1 MDTTESATFWS
12 SAETPGL
19 DLLTA
24 TFTEQ
29 VFPRHTHD
37 HFVIGI
43 NLDGVQG
50 FERTGAEHVAPAG
63 SIVVIN
69 PDDVHTGYA
78 ATRSP
83 WVYRCF
89 YPSTVA
95 LAEIACDRRSMYFGD
110 AVIND
115 PEMFA
120 TLRAAHLSVE
130 RSADALAR
138 SSAVIVALRAFCRR
152 YASPRIPDAKIPSA
166 AGRMDRVR
174 TMLLDRLDENV
185 TLEELAQSAGMSP
198 FHLLRSFEQRYG
210 LPPHLYRIQQ
220 RIGLARTRLSAG
232 LAIADIAASTG
243 FTDQSHLTRWFKRF
257 VGTTPA
263 AYRAGLGARNRVQDS
278 TC

>member
-1 MDTTESATFWS
+1 MALESSKFWS

-50 FERTGAEHVAPAG
+50 FERTGTEHRAPAG

-69 PDDVHTGYA
+69 PNDVHTGYA
-78 ATRSP
+78 ATRNP

-89 YPSTVA
+89 YPPASL
-95 LAEIACDRRSMYFGD
+95 LAELTDHRHAIRFRD

-115 PEMFA
+115 PDMFA
-120 TLRAAHLSVE
+120 ALHAAHRTME
-130 RSADALAR
+130 QSADALAR
-138 SSAVIVALRAFCRR
+138 SSALFTTLRSFCAR
-152 YASPRIPDAKIPSA
+152 YASPRLPVERPGSA
-166 AGRMDRVR
+166 AIRIDRAR
-174 TMLLDRLDENV
+174 SMLLDRLDENV
-185 TLEELAQSAGMSP
+185 TLEELAHAAGLSA

-220 RIGLARTRLSAG
+220 RVGAARVKLASG
-232 LAIADIAASTG
+232 SAIADVAASTG

-263 AYRAGLGARNRVQDS
+263 AYRAGLANRNRVQDNS
-278 TC
+278 T